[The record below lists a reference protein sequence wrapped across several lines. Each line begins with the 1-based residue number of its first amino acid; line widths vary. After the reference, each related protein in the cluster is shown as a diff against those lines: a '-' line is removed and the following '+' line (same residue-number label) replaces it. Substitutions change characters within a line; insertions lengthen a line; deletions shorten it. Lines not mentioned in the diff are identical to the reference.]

1 MTTHAYRP
9 GPVGSLADVYETA
22 LREFERFLS
31 EIPDTTF
38 TEILDPSVEEDF
50 RSVRNIVAHVVRS
63 GYVYADHIR
72 KRFGE
77 ETGRHNFSF
86 DTVAGGITE
95 LERMFR
101 YTLDS
106 LDKKWHLTDDDL
118 LGTIIKTSWTTY
130 DLEALLEHAIV
141 HVMRHRRQSE
151 KLLYSAGR

>member
-1 MTTHAYRP
+1 MTHHSYRP
-9 GPVGSLADVYETA
+9 GPVGSLADVYETT
-22 LREFERFLS
+22 LGEFERFLS

-50 RSVRNIVAHVVRS
+50 RSVRNIVAHVIRS

-77 ETGRHNFSF
+77 KTGQHDFSI
-86 DTVAGGITE
+86 DTVAGGIAE
-95 LERMFR
+95 LDRMYR

-130 DLEALLEHAIV
+130 DLEALLEHAVV

-151 KLLYSAGR
+151 KLLYTAGR